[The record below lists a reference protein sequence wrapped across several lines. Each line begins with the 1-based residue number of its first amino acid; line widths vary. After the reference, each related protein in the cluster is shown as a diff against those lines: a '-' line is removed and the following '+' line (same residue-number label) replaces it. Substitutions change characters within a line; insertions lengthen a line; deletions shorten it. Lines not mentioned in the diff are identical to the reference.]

1 MKNEKRKDERGFC
14 FPTDRQTF
22 EIVGLHLRLKMH
34 NFAQNCWHA
43 INQLTLFLMGCF
55 RSLRHKLYNSSTIE
69 ILKKNWVLALEG
81 IHVTKCRV

>member
-1 MKNEKRKDERGFC
+1 MKNGKTKSNF
-14 FPTDRQTF
+14 FQAI
-22 EIVGLHLRLKMH
+22 IVFHHSL
-34 NFAQNCWHA
+34 
-43 INQLTLFLMGCF
+43 LTLFLMGCF